1 MQKVQKEPR
10 MLETLDRLMLA
21 GLGAWNMTKE
31 KAESI
36 FDEYVRRG
44 EVERNSRDSF
54 VRDLV
59 DSAERTRIDLRNF
72 VERQVR
78 QSVDRMNLATKD
90 DIARL
95 EAKIDALMQS
105 KV

>member
-1 MQKVQKEPR
+1 

-31 KAESI
+31 KAENI

-59 DSAERTRIDLRNF
+59 DSAERTRVDMRNF

>member
-1 MQKVQKEPR
+1 

-95 EAKIDALMQS
+95 EAKIDALIQS